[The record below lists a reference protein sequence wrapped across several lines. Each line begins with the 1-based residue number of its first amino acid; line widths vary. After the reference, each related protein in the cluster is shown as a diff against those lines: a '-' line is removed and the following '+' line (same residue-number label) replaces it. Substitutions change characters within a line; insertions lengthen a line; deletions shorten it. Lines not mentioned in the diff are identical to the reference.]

1 LGQKVN
7 PVGLRVGIVKTWSS
21 QWFDEKNF
29 AEKMQEDILIRNY
42 VNKRLE
48 SAAVAQIQI
57 ERNPKKVILNIHT
70 ARPGIVIGKKGSE
83 VDKLREEL
91 KKLTGKEVQINITEI
106 KRPELSSALVAANIA
121 RQLEGKISFRRAM
134 KRAISATM
142 RMNAEGIKIQVSGR
156 LGGAEMARTEMYK
169 EGRIPLHTLRADID
183 YATATA
189 FTTYGCIGVK
199 VWIYNGEIIGHKA

>member
-91 KKLTGKEVQINITEI
+91 KKTD
-106 KRPELSSALVAANIA
+106 R
-121 RQLEGKISFRRAM
+121 
-134 KRAISATM
+134 
-142 RMNAEGIKIQVSGR
+142 
-156 LGGAEMARTEMYK
+156 
-169 EGRIPLHTLRADID
+169 
-183 YATATA
+183 
-189 FTTYGCIGVK
+189 
-199 VWIYNGEIIGHKA
+199 